1 MHLTTFD
8 RCVERPS
15 NRIRIVV
22 VAIRLRFDAIRP
34 YDYDWTFIRLW
45 MNLASTSSLKRM
57 WTSLHIGSQRQH
69 ANFHCHPCMS
79 HDLNLAISKAWLS
92 GNSGM
97 LAKARKETLVLNTR
111 LRNNWKKVI
120 ADVNQRRADSNRE
133 FSSLS
138 DTFNFI
144 RLLLCF
150 YAKLRSGAVIS
161 VTLWPCCPVCVTCYW
176 CDYCMSCCANKDR

>member
-1 MHLTTFD
+1 
-8 RCVERPS
+8 
-15 NRIRIVV
+15 
-22 VAIRLRFDAIRP
+22 
-34 YDYDWTFIRLW
+34 
-45 MNLASTSSLKRM
+45 
-57 WTSLHIGSQRQH
+57 
-69 ANFHCHPCMS
+69 
-79 HDLNLAISKAWLS
+79 
-92 GNSGM
+92 M

-161 VTLWPCCPVCVTCYW
+161 VTL
-176 CDYCMSCCANKDR
+176 